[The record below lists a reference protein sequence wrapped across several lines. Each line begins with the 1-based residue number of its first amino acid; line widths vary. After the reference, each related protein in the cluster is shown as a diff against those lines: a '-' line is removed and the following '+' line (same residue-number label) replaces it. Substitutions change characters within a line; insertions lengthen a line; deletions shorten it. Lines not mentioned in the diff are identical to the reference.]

1 MSVLNQLER
10 SSTRRKLTLLCA
22 DSIIQYLENYVHKN
36 PRIKQLNEPYL
47 RAVRV
52 TLGVAVRSMT
62 GLVISPEMVEDNA
75 QLYLFK
81 GLSREIDEHY
91 NGIECNTEKFKFM
104 RNYIGKNKRISEEDL
119 GGISELFTGHSAIVN
134 PRIDGKIT
142 MIHNPERRGVGK
154 IYTPFDVTE
163 YMCKNSVKKLIS
175 RVNSV
180 DELFALRV
188 LDPAVGSGAF
198 CSQFIRCLWKS
209 ASRKWKLKD
218 EKEFKIRVCEEMI
231 HACDID
237 QQALDLARIVLWI
250 SAGCPS
256 EELKLNFSLCD
267 SLSAGPCFDIN
278 KWYEHTGL
286 ETINGYDLVIG
297 NPPYVMFKKGS
308 YPKFKTADS
317 RNLYCLF
324 TELSINLLN
333 EKGHLSFIVP
343 QSIVGAVGTQSL
355 RDLIFEQEAAL
366 KFQVFDSV
374 PDFLFDQG
382 KIESNTNTSIN
393 QRTTIVFIDK
403 NSSKSLTT
411 SPLMRWKREE
421 RNILFQNLSSV
432 RISQK
437 DVIAGKIPMLEN
449 KDDLSLYRILNKQKM
464 TISDTIVKE
473 GGKKLIVTKAV
484 RYFISALNIDLGRP
498 NTIHLNISE
507 EYFDIVHASLNS
519 NLFYWWWRVNGNG
532 FQVEKKDILSFPIL
546 PVDDK
551 SSSELSNKLE
561 KALDSCRVFKRN
573 AGKDI
578 PNINYNYRQDILQEI
593 DMILLNSI
601 DKTPH
606 GRIFGCKTNSL
617 SGDMSSLRGYREV
630 VKAIK

>member
-1 MSVLNQLER
+1 
-10 SSTRRKLTLLCA
+10 
-22 DSIIQYLENYVHKN
+22 
-36 PRIKQLNEPYL
+36 
-47 RAVRV
+47 
-52 TLGVAVRSMT
+52 
-62 GLVISPEMVEDNA
+62 
-75 QLYLFK
+75 
-81 GLSREIDEHY
+81 
-91 NGIECNTEKFKFM
+91 
-104 RNYIGKNKRISEEDL
+104 
-119 GGISELFTGHSAIVN
+119 
-134 PRIDGKIT
+134 
-142 MIHNPERRGVGK
+142 
-154 IYTPFDVTE
+154 
-163 YMCKNSVKKLIS
+163 MCKYSVKKLIS
-175 RVNSV
+175 RVNNV

-218 EKEFKIRVCEEMI
+218 EKAFKIRVCEEMI

-267 SLSAGPCFDIN
+267 SLNSGPCTNIED
-278 KWYEHTGL
+278 WREHTGL
-286 ETINGYDLVIG
+286 DIVNGYDLVIG
-297 NPPYVMFKKGS
+297 NPPYVAIKAEN
-308 YPKFKTADS
+308 YPNFKTKDT

-324 TELSINLLN
+324 TELSLNLLN
-333 EKGHLSFIVP
+333 EKALLSFIVP
-343 QSIVGAVGTQSL
+343 QSIVGALGTQSL
-355 RDLIFEQEAAL
+355 RDLFFEQEAAL

-403 NSSKSLTT
+403 NSSKSLAT
-411 SPLMRWKREE
+411 SPLMRWRRDE
-421 RNILFQNLSSV
+421 RNILFSSLSSV
-432 RISQK
+432 RISRK
-437 DVIAGKIPMLEN
+437 DVINGKIPMLEN
-449 KDDLSLYRILNKQKM
+449 KDDLFLYRILNKQKM

-473 GGKKLIVTKAV
+473 GGKKLMVTKAV

-498 NTIHLNISE
+498 NTIHLNIAE

-532 FQVEKKDILSFPIL
+532 FQVDKKDILSFPIL

-551 SSSELSNKLE
+551 TSSDLSNKLE
-561 KALDSCRVFKRN
+561 MALDSCRVFKRN

-593 DMILLNSI
+593 DMVLLNSI
-601 DKTPH
+601 DKFPH
-606 GRIFGCKTNSL
+606 ERIFGCKTNSL
-617 SGDMSSLRGYREV
+617 SGDMSSLRGYMEV
-630 VKAIK
+630 VKATK

>member
-10 SSTRRKLTLLCA
+10 SSGRKLLTIMCA
-22 DSIIQYLENYVHKN
+22 DSIVQYLENYVLKN
-36 PRIKQLNEPYL
+36 PEIKQLNDPYL

-62 GLVISPEMVEDNA
+62 GLIITPEIVERNI
-75 QLYLFK
+75 QLSLFK
-81 GLSREIDEHY
+81 GLSREIDEYY
-91 NGIECNTEKFKFM
+91 NGIECDSEEFKIM
-104 RNYIGKNKRISEEDL
+104 RNYLEDNKRISEEDL
-119 GGISELFTGHSAIVN
+119 GGISELFTGHSAIIN
-134 PRIDGKIT
+134 PRLDGKIT

-163 YMCKNSVKKLIS
+163 YMCKYSVKKLIS
-175 RVNSV
+175 RVNNV
-180 DELFALRV
+180 EELFALRV

-218 EKEFKIRVCEEMI
+218 EKAFKIRVCEEMI

-237 QQALDLARIVLWI
+237 QQALDLARIVFWI

-267 SLSAGPCFDIN
+267 SLNSGPCTNIED
-278 KWYEHTGL
+278 WREHTGL
-286 ETINGYDLVIG
+286 DIVNGYDLVIG
-297 NPPYVMFKKGS
+297 NPPYVAIKAEN
-308 YPKFKTADS
+308 YPNFKTKDT

-324 TELSINLLN
+324 TELSLNLLN
-333 EKGHLSFIVP
+333 EKALLSFIVP

-355 RDLIFEQEAAL
+355 RDLIFKQEAAL

-403 NSSKSLTT
+403 NSSKSLIT
-411 SPLMRWKREE
+411 SPLMRWRRDE
-421 RNILFQNLSSV
+421 RNILFNSLSSV
-432 RISQK
+432 RISRK
-437 DVIAGKIPMLEN
+437 DVINGKIPMLGD

-473 GGKKLIVTKAV
+473 GGKKLMVTKAV

-498 NTIHLNISE
+498 NTIHLNIAE

-578 PNINYNYRQDILQEI
+578 PNVNYNYRQDILQEI
-593 DMILLNSI
+593 DIILLNSI
-601 DKTPH
+601 DKSPH
-606 GRIFGCKTNSL
+606 ERIFGCKTNSL
-617 SGDMSSLRGYREV
+617 SGDMSSLRGYMEV
-630 VKAIK
+630 VKATK

>member
-1 MSVLNQLER
+1 MVNQLSR
-10 SSTRRKLTLLCA
+10 SKARKKLTLLCA
-22 DSIIQYLENYVHKN
+22 NAIKSLVEIDTTSSTPPNQMKESYHKA
-36 PRIKQLNEPYL
+36 LS
-47 RAVRV
+47 V
-52 TLGVAVRSMT
+52 TLGVAIRGIISDEIPTRLTGEKEVLSLLNNHRQKINSYGIDSKSMPDFLEQI
-62 GLVISPEMVEDNA
+62 GDFLFFNKELVV
-75 QLYLFK
+75 
-81 GLSREIDEHY
+81 
-91 NGIECNTEKFKFM
+91 
-104 RNYIGKNKRISEEDL
+104 EEDL
-119 GGISELFTGHSAIVN
+119 GGISELFTGHIALW
-134 PRIDGKIT
+134 DGSSVKLD
-142 MIHNPERRGVGK
+142 HHPERRDVGK

-180 DELFALRV
+180 DELFSLRV

-209 ASRKWKLKD
+209 ASRKWKLQD
-218 EKEFKIRVCEEMI
+218 EKAFKIRVCEEMI

-267 SLSAGPCFDIN
+267 SLVSGPCTDIN
-278 KWYEHTGL
+278 DWSEQTGL
-286 ETINGYDLVIG
+286 EIDNGYDLVIG
-297 NPPYVMFKKGS
+297 NPPYVMIKAED
-308 YPKFKTADS
+308 YTKFKTKDT

-333 EKGHLSFIVP
+333 DKGLISFIVP
-343 QSIVGAVGTQSL
+343 QSIVGAAGTQSL
-355 RDLIFEQEAAL
+355 RELIFAQGAAM

-403 NSSKSLTT
+403 NSSKSLIT
-411 SPLMRWKREE
+411 SPLMRWRREE
-421 RNILFQNLSSV
+421 RNILFQNLKSV

-437 DVIAGKIPMLEN
+437 DIIDGKIPMLEN
-449 KDDLSLYRILNKQKM
+449 KEDLALYRILNKQKM
-464 TISDTIVKE
+464 TISDTIVKD
-473 GGKKLIVTKAV
+473 GGKKLMVTKAV

-498 NTIHLNISE
+498 NTIHLNIAQ
-507 EYFDIVHASLNS
+507 EYFDLVHASLNS

-532 FQVEKKDILSFPIL
+532 FQVDKKDILSFPIL

-551 SSSELSNKLE
+551 TSSDLSNKLE
-561 KALDSCRVFKRN
+561 MALDSCRVFKRN

-593 DMILLNSI
+593 DMVLLNSI
-601 DKTPH
+601 DKFPH
-606 GRIFGCKTNSL
+606 ERIFGCKTNSL
-617 SGDMSSLRGYREV
+617 SGDMSSLRGYMEV
-630 VKAIK
+630 VKATK

>member
-1 MSVLNQLER
+1 VVEQLER
-10 SSTRRKLTLLCA
+10 SQVRKKLTSLCSA
-22 DSIIQYLENYVHKN
+22 SIIEYMETDIQNTSN
-36 PRIKQLNEPYL
+36 PNLHQSYSS
-47 RAVRV
+47 AVRV
-52 TLGVAVRSMT
+52 TLGVAVRSMMRCKIT
-62 GLVISPEMVEDNA
+62 PKMLNKNES
-75 QLYLFK
+75 LSLFV
-81 GLSREIDEHY
+81 GLS
-91 NGIECNTEKFKFM
+91 GKIEEYYSTNDPNNSFTSIRRYIEKNHK
-104 RNYIGKNKRISEEDL
+104 IIVEEDL
-119 GGISELFTGHSAIVN
+119 GGISELFTGHQAILN
-134 PRIDGKIT
+134 SGIIKL
-142 MIHNPERRGVGK
+142 IHNPKRRGVGK

-163 YMCKNSVKKLIS
+163 YMCKYSVRKLIS
-175 RVNSV
+175 RVNNV
-180 DELFALRV
+180 EELFALRV

-218 EKEFKIRVCEEMI
+218 EKQFKIRVCEEMI

-250 SAGCPS
+250 SAGCPL

-278 KWYEHTGL
+278 KWYKHTGL
-286 ETINGYDLVIG
+286 ETINGYDLIIG
-297 NPPYVMFKKGS
+297 NPPYVMFKKES

-324 TELSINLLN
+324 TELSLNLLN

-343 QSIVGAVGTQSL
+343 QSLVGAVGTQSL

-403 NSSKSLTT
+403 NSSKSLIT
-411 SPLMRWKREE
+411 SPLMRWRREE
-421 RNILFQNLSSV
+421 RNILFQNLRSV

-437 DVIAGKIPMLEN
+437 DIIGGKIPMLEN

-473 GGKKLIVTKAV
+473 GGKKLMVTKAV
-484 RYFISALNIDLGRP
+484 RYFISALNIDLERP
-498 NTIHLNISE
+498 NTIHLNIAE
-507 EYFDIVHASLNS
+507 EYFDIVHTSLNS

-546 PVDDK
+546 SVDDK
-551 SSSELSNKLE
+551 SSSDLSNKLE
-561 KALDSCRVFKRN
+561 MALDSCRVFKRN

-593 DMILLNSI
+593 DMVLLNSI
-601 DKTPH
+601 DKFPH
-606 GRIFGCKTNSL
+606 ERIFGCKTNSL
-617 SGDMSSLRGYREV
+617 SGDMSSLRGYMEV
-630 VKAIK
+630 VKATK

>member
-1 MSVLNQLER
+1 MLNQLER
-10 SSTRRKLTLLCA
+10 SSTRRTLTLQCA
-22 DSIIQYLENYVHKN
+22 DSIIQYLENYVQQN
-36 PRIKQLNEPYL
+36 PGIRKLNDPYL

-62 GLVISPEMVEDNA
+62 GLIISPEMVEGNA
-75 QLYLFK
+75 QLSLFK
-81 GLSREIDEHY
+81 GLSREIDEYY
-91 NGIECNTEKFKFM
+91 NGIEYNTEKFKLM
-104 RNYIGKNKRISEEDL
+104 RNYIENNKRISEEDL
-119 GGISELFTGHSAIVN
+119 GGISELFTGHSAILN
-134 PRIDGKIT
+134 DGKIT

-163 YMCKNSVKKLIS
+163 YMCKHSVKKLMS

-209 ASRKWKLKD
+209 ASRKWKLED
-218 EKEFKIRVCEEMI
+218 EKAFKIRVCEDMI

-250 SAGCPS
+250 SSGCPS

-267 SLSAGPCFDIN
+267 SLYSGSCTDI
-278 KWYEHTGL
+278 KDWSEHTGL
-286 ETINGYDLVIG
+286 EIVNGYDLVIG
-297 NPPYVMFKKGS
+297 NPPYVMIKEGN
-308 YPKFKTADS
+308 YPKFKTKSS

-324 TELSINLLN
+324 TELSLNLLN
-333 EKGHLSFIVP
+333 EIGHLSFIVP
-343 QSIVGAVGTQSL
+343 QSIVGALGTQSL
-355 RDLIFEQEAAL
+355 RDFLFEQEASL

-403 NSSKSLTT
+403 NSSKSLAT
-411 SPLMRWKREE
+411 SPLMRWRRDE
-421 RNILFQNLSSV
+421 RNILFSSLSSV
-432 RISQK
+432 RISRK
-437 DVIAGKIPMLEN
+437 DVINGKIPMLEN
-449 KDDLSLYRILNKQKM
+449 KDDLFLYRILNKQKM

-473 GGKKLIVTKAV
+473 GGKKLMVTKAV

-498 NTIHLNISE
+498 NTIHLNIAE

-532 FQVEKKDILSFPIL
+532 FQVDKKDILSFPIL

-551 SSSELSNKLE
+551 TSSDLSNKLE
-561 KALDSCRVFKRN
+561 MALDSCRVFKRN

-593 DMILLNSI
+593 DMVLLNSI
-601 DKTPH
+601 DKFPH
-606 GRIFGCKTNSL
+606 ERIFGCKTNSL
-617 SGDMSSLRGYREV
+617 SGDMSSLRGYMEV
-630 VKAIK
+630 VKATK

>member
-1 MSVLNQLER
+1 MLNQLER
-10 SSTRRKLTLLCA
+10 SSTRRTLTLQCA
-22 DSIIQYLENYVHKN
+22 DSIIQYLENYVLKN
-36 PRIKQLNEPYL
+36 PEIKQLNDPYL

-62 GLVISPEMVEDNA
+62 GLIITPEIVERNI
-75 QLYLFK
+75 QLSLFK
-81 GLSREIDEHY
+81 GLSREIDEYY
-91 NGIECNTEKFKFM
+91 NGIECDSEEFKIM
-104 RNYIGKNKRISEEDL
+104 RNYLEDNKRISEEDL
-119 GGISELFTGHSAIVN
+119 GGISELFTGHSAIIN
-134 PRIDGKIT
+134 PRLDGKIT

-163 YMCKNSVKKLIS
+163 YMCKYSVKKLIS
-175 RVNSV
+175 RVNNV
-180 DELFALRV
+180 EELFALRV

-218 EKEFKIRVCEEMI
+218 EKAFKIRVCEEMI

-237 QQALDLARIVLWI
+237 QQALDLARIVFWI

-267 SLSAGPCFDIN
+267 SLNSGPCTNIED
-278 KWYEHTGL
+278 WREHTGL
-286 ETINGYDLVIG
+286 DIVNGYDLVIG
-297 NPPYVMFKKGS
+297 NPPYVAIKAEN
-308 YPKFKTADS
+308 YPKFKTKDT

-324 TELSINLLN
+324 TELSLNLLN
-333 EKGHLSFIVP
+333 EKALLSFIVP

-355 RDLIFEQEAAL
+355 RDLIFKQEAAL

-403 NSSKSLTT
+403 NSSKSLIT
-411 SPLMRWKREE
+411 SPLMRWRRDE
-421 RNILFQNLSSV
+421 RNILFNSLSSV
-432 RISQK
+432 RISRK
-437 DVIAGKIPMLEN
+437 DVINGKIPMLGD

-473 GGKKLIVTKAV
+473 GGKKLMVTKAV

-498 NTIHLNISE
+498 NTIHLNIAE

-578 PNINYNYRQDILQEI
+578 PNVNYNYRQDILQEI
-593 DMILLNSI
+593 DIILLNSI
-601 DKTPH
+601 DKSPH
-606 GRIFGCKTNSL
+606 ERIFGCKTNSL
-617 SGDMSSLRGYREV
+617 SGDMSSLRGYMEV
-630 VKAIK
+630 VKATK

>member
-1 MSVLNQLER
+1 MFVLNQLER
-10 SSTRRKLTLLCA
+10 SSSRKKLTLICA
-22 DSIIQYLENYVHKN
+22 DSIIQYLENYVNKN
-36 PRIKQLNEPYL
+36 PGIKQLDKPYL

-62 GLVISPEMVEDNA
+62 GLDINQEMVERNI
-75 QLYLFK
+75 QLSLFT
-81 GLSREIDEHY
+81 GLSKEIEDYY
-91 NGIECNTEKFKFM
+91 NGIESNTGEFKIM
-104 RNYIGKNKRISEEDL
+104 RDYIRKNKKISEEDL
-119 GGISELFTGHSAIVN
+119 GGISELFTGHSAILN
-134 PRIDGKIT
+134 DSKIT
-142 MIHNPERRGVGK
+142 LIHNPKRRGVGK

-209 ASRKWKLKD
+209 ASRKWKLRD
-218 EKEFKIRVCEEMI
+218 EKAFKIRVCEEMI

-267 SLSAGPCFDIN
+267 SLVSGPCTDIN
-278 KWYEHTGL
+278 DWSKHTGL
-286 ETINGYDLVIG
+286 EIDNGYDLVIG
-297 NPPYVMFKKGS
+297 NPPYVMIKAED
-308 YPKFKTADS
+308 YTKFKTKDT

-333 EKGHLSFIVP
+333 DKGLLSFIVP

-355 RDLIFEQEAAL
+355 RELIFAQGAAM

-403 NSSKSLTT
+403 NSSKSLIT
-411 SPLMRWKREE
+411 SPLMRWRREE
-421 RNILFQNLSSV
+421 RNILFQNLKSV

-437 DVIAGKIPMLEN
+437 DIIDGKIPMLEN
-449 KDDLSLYRILNKQKM
+449 KEDLDLYRILNKQKM
-464 TISDTIVKE
+464 TISDTIVKD
-473 GGKKLIVTKAV
+473 GGKKLMVTKAV

-498 NTIHLNISE
+498 NTIHLNIAE
-507 EYFDIVHASLNS
+507 EYFDLVHASLNS
-519 NLFYWWWRVNGNG
+519 NLFFWWWRVNGNG
-532 FQVEKKDILSFPIL
+532 FQVEKKDILSFPVL
-546 PVDDK
+546 PVDK
-551 SSSELSNKLE
+551 KISFKLSNKLE
-561 KALDSCRVFKRN
+561 KALDSCRVIKRN

-601 DKTPH
+601 DKSPH
-606 GRIFGCKTNSL
+606 ERIFGCKTNSL
-617 SGDMSSLRGYREV
+617 SGDMSSLRGYME
-630 VKAIK
+630 AT

>member
-1 MSVLNQLER
+1 MPVLNQLER
-10 SSTRRKLTLLCA
+10 SSDRKFLTILCA
-22 DSIIQYLENYVHKN
+22 DSIVQYLENYVLKN
-36 PRIKQLNEPYL
+36 PEIKQLNDPYL

-62 GLVISPEMVEDNA
+62 GLIITHEMVERNI
-75 QLYLFK
+75 QLSLFK
-81 GLSREIDEHY
+81 GLSSEIDEYY
-91 NGIECNTEKFKFM
+91 NGTECDSEEFKIM
-104 RNYIGKNKRISEEDL
+104 RNYLEDNKRISEEDL
-119 GGISELFTGHSAIVN
+119 GGISELFTGHSAIIN
-134 PRIDGKIT
+134 PRLDGQIT

-163 YMCKNSVKKLIS
+163 YMCKYSVKKLIS
-175 RVNSV
+175 RVNNV

-218 EKEFKIRVCEEMI
+218 EKAFKIRVCEEML

-267 SLSAGPCFDIN
+267 SLSSGPCTDIED
-278 KWYEHTGL
+278 WREHTGL
-286 ETINGYDLVIG
+286 DIVNGYDLVIG
-297 NPPYVMFKKGS
+297 NPPYVAIKAEH
-308 YPKFKTADS
+308 YPNFKTKDT

-324 TELSINLLN
+324 TELSLNLLN
-333 EKGHLSFIVP
+333 EKALLSFIVP
-343 QSIVGAVGTQSL
+343 QSIVGALGTQSL
-355 RDLIFEQEAAL
+355 RDLFFEQEAAL

-393 QRTTIVFIDK
+393 QRTTIIFIDK
-403 NSSKSLTT
+403 NSSRSLIT
-411 SPLMRWKREE
+411 SPLMRWRRKE
-421 RNILFQNLSSV
+421 RNILFKNLSSV

-437 DVIAGKIPMLEN
+437 DVINGKIPMLEN
-449 KDDLSLYRILNKQKM
+449 KDDLSLYRLLNKQKM

-473 GGKKLIVTKAV
+473 GGKKLMVTKAV

-498 NTIHLNISE
+498 NTIHLNIAE

-551 SSSELSNKLE
+551 SSSELSNKLK
-561 KALDSCRVFKRN
+561 KARDSCRVFKRN

-578 PNINYNYRQDILQEI
+578 PNVNFNYRQDILQEI
-593 DMILLNSI
+593 DIILLNSI
-601 DKTPH
+601 DKSPH
-606 GRIFGCKTNSL
+606 ERIFGCKTNSL
-617 SGDMSSLRGYREV
+617 SGDMSSLRGYMEV
-630 VKAIK
+630 VKATK